1 MTPAE
6 PDRESSRPLV
16 VHLDDALAVV
26 DKPAGLVVHP
36 APSHGGETLVNLL
49 GEIAGGGEGE
59 RAGIVHRLDK
69 DTSGL
74 MIVARDEDSHRAL
87 AAQIKRREV
96 VREYIALVEGALETR
111 TGTIDAPLGRHRR
124 RRTRMA
130 VRGAAQRDART
141 HFELIEALPADSLV
155 RATLETGRTHQIRVH
170 FAAIDHPVA
179 GDPKYGNPGRHGLER
194 QFLHAARISLRHPRT
209 GEEISFESDLP
220 ADLATALERARSA

>member
-1 MTPAE
+1 MPGE
-6 PDRESSRPLV
+6 GPESDRPLV
-16 VHLDDALAVV
+16 VHLDDEVAVV

-36 APSHGGETLVNLL
+36 AASYKGETLVDRLA
-49 GEIAGGGEGE
+49 GIAGGGEGE

-74 MIVARDEDSHRAL
+74 MIVARDEDSHRSL
-87 AAQIKRREV
+87 AGQIKRREV
-96 VREYIALVEGALETR
+96 NREYIALVEGTLEAR

-130 VRGAAQRDART
+130 VRGAAQREART

-155 RATLETGRTHQIRVH
+155 RAKLETGRTHQIRVH

-179 GDPKYGNPGRHGLER
+179 GDREYGNRGRYGLER
-194 QFLHAARISLRHPRT
+194 QFLHAARIGFRHPRT
-209 GEEISFESDLP
+209 GEELSFDSDLP
-220 ADLATALERARSA
+220 DDLAIALERARSA